1 MHDFI
6 PSEKPKSLPNDGGR
20 VVINPVKLTFE
31 STARSFFK
39 LQTLEG
45 RCMAGWVIDELISDE
60 GSNSC
65 VFPVKLN

>member
-1 MHDFI
+1 MHACI
-6 PSEKPKSLPNDGGR
+6 PAEKPKSLPNDGGGR

-45 RCMAGWVIDELISDE
+45 RWLAG
-60 GSNSC
+60 
-65 VFPVKLN
+65 